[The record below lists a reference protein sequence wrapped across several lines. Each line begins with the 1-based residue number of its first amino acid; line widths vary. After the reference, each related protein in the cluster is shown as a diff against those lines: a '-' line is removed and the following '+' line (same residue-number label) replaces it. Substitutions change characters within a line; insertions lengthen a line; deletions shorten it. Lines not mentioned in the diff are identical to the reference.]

1 VVPLHGRAAS
11 LGAVTG
17 STAGLSLHS
26 DMNEFERR
34 DSAKNKAANYFAF
47 RMPRFFFYLD

>member
-1 VVPLHGRAAS
+1 
-11 LGAVTG
+11 VTG